1 MSSSLSV
8 LIVTPGVCSLAV
20 GAARPGELLPSC
32 AVSLESRQQ
41 GPGFGKGEAEE
52 GEIILQIPQAA
63 GQAGMVS
70 GQVLLWG
77 WAACV
82 SPGGGR
88 GRGSPRLRP
97 AVSLSVGLCW
107 PQFGAAPSAP
117 SPVPRVPSA
126 PLSAAGVGRDGPGCL
141 HLPGLLPR
149 PRARPQPRL
158 IPWGTPSSRAA
169 YPCLPGGPR
178 PRFVPR
184 RVVGGLVA
192 LCCCAVGQ
200 RNRARLTRPGTGG
213 DLNLWP

>member
-32 AVSLESRQQ
+32 AVSLESGQQ

-82 SPGGGR
+82 SPGGGQR
-88 GRGSPRLRP
+88 PRLAP
-97 AVSLSVGLCW
+97 A
-107 PQFGAAPSAP
+107 P
-117 SPVPRVPSA
+117 
-126 PLSAAGVGRDGPGCL
+126 
-141 HLPGLLPR
+141 
-149 PRARPQPRL
+149 
-158 IPWGTPSSRAA
+158 
-169 YPCLPGGPR
+169 
-178 PRFVPR
+178 PR
-184 RVVGGLVA
+184 RVSLRRALLAAVRGCPLGPFSGAPGSERASVRRGG
-192 LCCCAVGQ
+192 
-200 RNRARLTRPGTGG
+200 RAGWSRLPAPSRPPAAASG
-213 DLNLWP
+213 PAPA